1 MKPYPESYLNAL
13 RETVRGISL
22 VGHPSEALKNDVAE
36 LSENLEVLELY
47 GIELRMEDYVGR
59 AAHLFFQG
67 NYAPALQSL
76 EKAISLN
83 PAAAALWIHKGML
96 LIRLG
101 RLSEALLAA
110 QKAVGLDPRSAAART
125 CQAQAL
131 EAAQRFREALAA
143 VEAGIACDPGYAP
156 GWALKSGIAC
166 RLGRYDEGL
175 AAGRQA
181 LVLDA
186 ANPAACYNLACLF
199 ALKGEVRQALLH
211 LERAIVID
219 PACRLIARRDEDLAI
234 LKDTPEF
241 RRLTA

>member
-13 RETVRGISL
+13 RENACKISL
-22 VGHPSEALKNDVAE
+22 VDHPSEALKNSVAE
-36 LSENLEVLELY
+36 LSQNLEVLELY
-47 GIELRMEDYVGR
+47 GIELRVEDYAGR

-67 NYAPALQSL
+67 SYAPALQSL
-76 EKAISLN
+76 EKAISLA
-83 PAAAALWIHKGML
+83 PDDPALWTHKCML

-110 QKAVGLDPRSAAART
+110 QKAVGLDPRSAPART
-125 CQAQAL
+125 CQALAL
-131 EAAQRFREALAA
+131 EAARRFGEALSA
-143 VEAGIACDPGYAP
+143 VEAAIACDPNYAP

-181 LVLDA
+181 LALDA
-186 ANPAACYNLACLF
+186 ANPTAWYNLACLL
-199 ALKGEVRQALLH
+199 ALKGKVRQSLSH
-211 LERAIVID
+211 LERAIAVN
-219 PACRLIARRDEDLAI
+219 PACRVIARRDEDLAI
-234 LKDTPEF
+234 LRQMPEF